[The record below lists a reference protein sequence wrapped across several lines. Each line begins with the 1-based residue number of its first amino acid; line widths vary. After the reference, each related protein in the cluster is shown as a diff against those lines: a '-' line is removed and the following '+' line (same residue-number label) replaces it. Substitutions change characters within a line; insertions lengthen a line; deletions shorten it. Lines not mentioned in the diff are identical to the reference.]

1 MRGSLRPLQA
11 ASRLARIGER
21 TLARLRRERSGNAT
35 IELALVLPLLMT
47 MGMYGTEIAYMATV
61 NMQVSQI
68 ATSLADNASR
78 LGQTDNSSVTPT
90 VSEADIDSIMGGT
103 MRQGSG
109 IGLNENGRLIL
120 TSLEK
125 HSLTGRQYIH
135 WQRCSGDLDRDSDY
149 GNDSNKNGLTGTA
162 MQGLGKP
169 GSLITAPSGSAVMY
183 AEVFYQY
190 QPLFG
195 SAFVGNVTFKKEAAF
210 LVRDDRNLTPG
221 VTGTGGSSHC
231 S

>member
-1 MRGSLRPLQA
+1 MREPMKVRRLV
-11 ASRLARIGER
+11 SRLAGAGRRAAER
-21 TLARLRRERSGNAT
+21 LVPNSSGNAT
-35 IELALVLPLLMT
+35 IEMAIVLPVLIT

-61 NMQVSQI
+61 NMEVSQI

-90 VSEADIDSIMGGT
+90 VSESDIDSVMGGA
-103 MRQGSG
+103 MRQGSSIR
-109 IGLNENGRLIL
+109 IGNFGRLIL

-125 HSLTGRQYIH
+125 DNSTGKQYIH
-135 WQRCSGDLDRDSDY
+135 WQRCAGDLGKTSDY
-149 GNDSNKNGLTGTA
+149 GNDSDQNGLNGNTIY
-162 MQGLGKP
+162 GLGRA

-183 AEVFYQY
+183 AEVFYEY

-195 SAFVGNVTFKKEAAF
+195 DMFVSNLTFKKEAAF

-221 VTGTGGSSHC
+221 VTGTGGSSQC
-231 S
+231 T